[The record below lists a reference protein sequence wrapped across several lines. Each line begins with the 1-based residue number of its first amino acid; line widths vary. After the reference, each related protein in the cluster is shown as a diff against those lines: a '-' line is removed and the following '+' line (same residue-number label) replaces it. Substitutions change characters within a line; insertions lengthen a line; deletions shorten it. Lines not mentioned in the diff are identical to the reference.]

1 MRITPTGS
9 GRVYEFGLSDK
20 FSFSLCTL
28 RNKTKTIQLDM
39 NEFGFKAKEA
49 TIADLGIRN
58 VEDAYW
64 NLSSAELVEESIIR
78 GEGVL
83 TDKGALAVDTGKFT
97 GRSPKDKFIVCD
109 ATTEKTVWWGDI
121 NIKFDP
127 EKFDHLYE
135 KVCAFY
141 QGKTVYVRDSYACAD
156 PKYRLNIRIVT
167 ESPWQNMFANN
178 LFLRPTKE
186 EILKTI
192 KADWTILCAPGF
204 QANPVTDGTRQG
216 NFTII
221 NFTKKII
228 LIGGSAY
235 TGEIKKGIFSVLN
248 YVLPHD
254 KKVLSMH
261 CSANVG
267 KNNDT
272 AIFFGLS
279 GTGKTTLSADSNRG
293 LIGDDEH
300 GWADQTVFN
309 FEGGCYAK
317 CVNLSKEKEPQIF
330 SAIRFGT
337 LVENVEF
344 YEGTTTIDYDDI
356 SKTENTRA
364 AYPIDHIDNSIEPSI
379 AGIPK
384 NIFFLTCD
392 AFGVLPPISKL
403 DAGQAMYHF
412 ISGYT
417 AKVAGTEVGITE
429 PTVTFSAC
437 FGKAFL
443 PLHPTRYAE
452 LLGEKLKKNK
462 VNVWL
467 INTGWTGGSYGVGSR
482 MKLSFTRAIITA
494 ALNGELDKV
503 QYESMPVFGLAM
515 PKTCTGVPAEILNP
529 RNTWSDKNEYDAKMN
544 TLAASFVKNF
554 GQYADFANDEIL
566 NASPKVAVNA

>member
-1 MRITPTGS
+1 
-9 GRVYEFGLSDK
+9 
-20 FSFSLCTL
+20 
-28 RNKTKTIQLDM
+28 M
-39 NEFGFKAKEA
+39 NEFGLKAKNA
-49 TIADLGIRN
+49 TIADLGIKN

-64 NLSSAELVEESIIR
+64 NLTPAELVEESIIR

-109 ATTEKTVWWGDI
+109 STTEKTVWWGEI

-127 EKFDHLYE
+127 DKFDRLYE
-135 KVCAFY
+135 KVCSYF
-141 QGKTVYVRDSYACAD
+141 QGKTIYVRDSYACAD
-156 PKYRLNIRIVT
+156 PKYRLNVRVVT
-167 ESPWQNMFANN
+167 ESPWQNLFANN
-178 LFLRPTKE
+178 LFLRPIKE
-186 EILKTI
+186 EILKTV
-192 KADWTILCAPGF
+192 KAEWSIICAPGF
-204 QANPVTDGTRQG
+204 HSDPALDGTRQD

-248 YVLPHD
+248 YVLPHE

-261 CSANVG
+261 CSANIG
-267 KNNDT
+267 MQKDT

-279 GTGKTTLSADSNRG
+279 GTGKTTLSADPNRG

-317 CVNLSKEKEPQIF
+317 CVNLSMEKEPQIF
-330 SAIRFGT
+330 NAIRFGS

-344 YEGTTTIDYDDI
+344 YDGTTTIDYDNI
-356 SKTENTRA
+356 TKTENTRA
-364 AYPIDHIDNSIEPSI
+364 AYPINHIDNAVEPSI

-417 AKVAGTEVGITE
+417 AKVAGTEVGIVE
-429 PTVTFSAC
+429 PTTTFSAC

-443 PLHPTRYAE
+443 PLHPTSYAE

-467 INTGWTGGSYGVGSR
+467 VNTGWSGGSFGVGSR
-482 MKLSFTRAIITA
+482 MKLSFTRAMITA

-503 QYESMPVFGLAM
+503 QFESMPVFNLAM
-515 PKTCTGVPAEILNP
+515 PKSCPGVPAEILNP
-529 RNTWSDKNEYDAKMN
+529 RNTWNDKNEYDAKMN

-554 GQYADFANDEIL
+554 AQYADFANEEIL
-566 NASPKVAVNA
+566 NAAPKIAVNA